1 MTKVLP
7 QKRHTIQSI
16 GQKMDLLFDVV
27 GQILVEQTAMKDD
40 IAELK
45 TDVSGLKTDNLGIKA
60 SLAALRSDFEDFRAE
75 ANQKFDYIQEDIR
88 VILPDHELRIARLE
102 GRSIAAA

>member
-27 GQILVEQTAMKDD
+27 GEILVEQTTMKDD

-45 TDVSGLKTDNLGIKA
+45 IDSQYVKVK
-60 SLAALRSDFEDFRAE
+60 LAALSSDFEDFRAE
-75 ANQKFDYIQEDIR
+75 TNQKFDYIQEDIR